1 MVGQYT
7 DEKVRTMLR
16 SALLASASIGL
27 LSTATFAANKPE
39 IGAFGFDATGV
50 DKTVKPGDSFY
61 EYANGTWAKNTPIP
75 ADKPAY
81 GMFNRLSDLSEART
95 REIIETAAKIKS
107 ANGTEAQKVGDYYA
121 SFMDE
126 KTIEAKGLTPLHD
139 VMTAIAAIKTRS
151 DLMAIFAVMNK
162 QGASVPYSVSINQD
176 DKQPDRYIVNLG
188 QGGLGLP
195 DRDMYDLKNKQF
207 DTLRASYKTLL
218 TTFFTLAKLPD
229 AEARAAAVY
238 TLEEKIADAH
248 WTQIEQRDPVKMYNK
263 MSPAE
268 VAKLAPGIDWTA
280 YFTAAGMAKETE
292 INVNQTTAIAKIA
305 ALVANQPLNVWQD
318 YLIASTINDAGSVL
332 PKAFVDARFNVYG
345 KALAGTPQIRV
356 RWKRGVASTEGA
368 LGEAVG
374 KLYVGKYFTPATKA
388 RADAL
393 VKNLL
398 ASMGTRLDG
407 LAWMSPETKAKA
419 KVKLSTY
426 MPKIGYPSQWRDYS
440 ALDIKPDDA
449 LGNASRA
456 AVFEYNR
463 NLAKLGKP
471 VDRAEW
477 GMTPQTVNAYYNPL
491 LNEIVFPAA
500 ILQPPFFDPN
510 ADDAI
515 NYGGIG
521 VVIGHEISHGFDD
534 QGSQYDSTGAL
545 KNWWTEADTKKFK
558 AATDQ
563 LVAQY
568 NAYCPFEGPTPPK
581 QCVKGELTL
590 GENIADVAGLTIAH
604 EAYKLSLNGKPAATL
619 AGLTGDQRFFLG
631 FAQIWRTNMRPEYTQ
646 SLIVSN
652 PHSPALYRTSE
663 VRNID
668 AWYDAFG
675 AKPGEKLYLTP
686 EARIRIW

>member
-1 MVGQYT
+1 MIKSIVL
-7 DEKVRTMLR
+7 V
-16 SALLASASIGL
+16 SASIGL
-27 LSTATFAANKPE
+27 LSTSALAAPKPE
-39 IGAFGFDATGV
+39 FGTFGFDTTGM

-61 EYANGTWAKNTPIP
+61 DYASGAWAKNTPIP
-75 ADKPAY
+75 SDKPAY
-81 GMFNRLSDLSEART
+81 GMFNHLADLSEART
-95 REIIETAAKIKS
+95 REIIEAASKAKA

-126 KTIEAKGLTPLHD
+126 AAIEAKGLKPLQGE
-139 VMTAIAAIKTRS
+139 MESIAAIRNRT
-151 DLMAIFAVMNK
+151 DLMREFALMNMHS
-162 QGASVPYSVSINQD
+162 ASVPFSVSINQD

-195 DRDMYDLKNKQF
+195 DRDMYDLGNKQF
-207 DTLRASYKTLL
+207 DKLRQSYKTLL
-218 TTFFTLAKLPD
+218 IKFFTLAKLPN
-229 AEARAAAVY
+229 AETRAAAVY
-238 TLEEKIADAH
+238 ALEEKIAAAH

-263 MSPAE
+263 MSPADI
-268 VAKLAPGIDWTA
+268 AKLAPGINWSA
-280 YFTAAGMAKETE
+280 YLTSAGLAKETE
-292 INVNQTTAIAKIA
+292 INVNQTSAIAKLA
-305 ALVANQPLNVWQD
+305 PLVEKEPLAVWRD
-318 YLIASTINDAGSVL
+318 YLMASSLNDAGALL
-332 PKAFVDARFNVYG
+332 PKAFVDARFDVYG

-374 KLYVGKYFTPATKA
+374 KLYVEKYFTPATKA

-398 ASMGTRLDG
+398 VSMGNRLDG
-407 LAWMSPETKAKA
+407 LTWMSPETKTKA
-419 KVKLSTY
+419 KIKLATY
-426 MPKIGYPSQWRDYS
+426 MPKIGYPSQWRDYGN
-440 ALDIKPDDA
+440 LHIKAGDA
-449 LGNASRA
+449 LGNSVRA

-471 VDRAEW
+471 VDRTEW

-491 LNEIVFPAA
+491 MNEIVFPAA
-500 ILQPPFFDPN
+500 ILQAPFFDPN

-545 KNWWTEADTKKFK
+545 KNWWTEADAKKFK
-558 AATDQ
+558 EATNK

-568 NAYCPFEGPTPPK
+568 DAYCPFEGPTPPK

-590 GENIADVAGLTIAH
+590 GENIADLAGLTIAH
-604 EAYKLSLNGKPAATL
+604 EAYKLSLGSKNPKTL
-619 AGLTGDQRFFLG
+619 GGLTGDQRFFLG
-631 FAQIWRTNMRPEYTQ
+631 FAQVWRQNMRPEFRQ
-646 SLIVSN
+646 SLLVSD
-652 PHSPALYRTSE
+652 PHSPPLYRTSE

-675 AKPGEKLYLTP
+675 AKPGEKLYLDPDT
-686 EARIRIW
+686 RIRIW